1 MVVINSLK
9 TLNIITFLEILQDN
23 NFKRL
28 DKDYDESKEYS
39 DEEIKTL
46 ESIWLKLYDEYF
58 SIKNDHKAKSYLS
71 NQKKIVLLEATIQA
85 IVKNHDVL
93 ANLSE
98 FKQTNDTLVVKQKV
112 ISNIKEIDSRIKLN
126 VFDDIPDICNKLQ
139 SVIKSLSNELG
150 TIKDNQNKRV
160 DKNKTNVY
168 KIVAHVEQVLE
179 RSLGDISKIS
189 VIQWLAYEEIAN
201 DKIKST
207 QTKKK

>member
-1 MVVINSLK
+1 MVIINSLK

-39 DEEIKTL
+39 NEEIKTL
-46 ESIWLKLYDEYF
+46 ESVWLKLYDEYF

-71 NQKKIVLLEATIQA
+71 SQKKIVLLEATLQA

-98 FKQTNDTLVVKQKV
+98 FQQTNDTLVVKQKV
-112 ISNIKEIDSRIKLN
+112 VANIKEIDSRIKLN
-126 VFDDIPDICNKLQ
+126 VFDDIHDICNKLQ

-160 DKNKTNVY
+160 DKKKTNVY
-168 KIVAHVEQVLE
+168 KIIAHVEQVLE

-189 VIQWLAYEEIAN
+189 VIQWLAYEEMAN